1 MCTCS
6 KCLNDLVFSVGEKG
20 DTGATGATG
29 PAGAN
34 GTNGTNAT
42 GTLTPVLDV
51 ITATVALTAA
61 DTGSVVYFDR
71 AAGVVATLP
80 SQPPEGTN
88 FTFEV
93 LTAAGAGPYTIN
105 TNGTGLDQ
113 LGGFMYMKETA
124 TIDVLFT
131 VVPPMTQI
139 SLNGSTTGGLLGTSF
154 KLTHDGVD
162 TWNVSG
168 YTTGSG
174 ATTTPFS

>member
-1 MCTCS
+1 MSGCNCNCDATTV
-6 KCLNDLVFSVGEKG
+6 LQGEKG
-20 DTGATGATG
+20 DPGEAG
-29 PAGAN
+29 PAGSN

-51 ITATVALTAA
+51 VTATVALTAA
-61 DTGSVVYFDR
+61 DTGSIVYFDR
-71 AAGVVATLP
+71 TAGVVATLP

-88 FTFEV
+88 YTFETLV
-93 LTAAGAGPYTIN
+93 AATTGPYTIN
-105 TNGTGLDQ
+105 TNGAGLDQ

-139 SLNGSTTGGLLGTSF
+139 SLNGTTTGGLIGTSF

-162 TWNVSG
+162 TWSVSG

-174 ATTTPFS
+174 VTVTPFS